1 MVLKEKHIG
10 KLSLLV
16 IYYLVH
22 YFEIKNSLVCG
33 PQHVQ
38 TSIELIRLQP
48 KEVQDVVKKH
58 IS

>member
-16 IYYLVH
+16 IYYLVL
-22 YFEIKNSLVCG
+22 YFEINNSLVYD

-38 TSIELIRLQP
+38 SSTELIRLQP

>member
-16 IYYLVH
+16 IYYMVL
-22 YFEIKNSLVCG
+22 YFQIKNSLVYD

-38 TSIELIRLQP
+38 RFIELIRLQP